1 MKLINYNFNI
11 KKLARI
17 ISDIR
22 GYVILI
28 IPLFIIINYFTT
40 GGNNFVELTL
50 LCLIFAAFLP
60 FTAILM
66 WIKNKNLDVDVSNK
80 DERIFPLLI
89 GVISSLMGVITLF
102 IANAPIVIIAFMFCY
117 FTTTLL
123 ILFITYFWKISVHA
137 VGFAGITAAITY
149 VFGYL
154 GLLFGLPLL
163 LVMWSRIYLQKH
175 TPAQVVVG
183 AVTSL
188 VFTWAQFAILLS

>member
-11 KKLARI
+11 KELARI

>member
-1 MKLINYNFNI
+1 MKLISYNFNI
-11 KKLARI
+11 KRIAQI

-28 IPLFIIINYFTT
+28 IPLFIVFNYFTT
-40 GGNNFVELTL
+40 SGKNFLELTI

-66 WIKNKNLDVDVSNK
+66 WIKNKNLDLDVSNK
-80 DERIFPLLI
+80 DERIFPLVI
-89 GVISSLMGVITLF
+89 GIISSFMGVVTLF
-102 IANAPIVIIAFMFCY
+102 IANAPAVIIVFMFCY

-123 ILFITYFWKISVHA
+123 ILSITYFWKISVHA
-137 VGFAGITAAITY
+137 MGFAGITAAITY

-154 GLLFGLPLL
+154 GLFLGFPLI

-183 AVTSL
+183 AATSL
-188 VFTWAQFAILLS
+188 VFTWAQFTILLS

>member
-11 KKLARI
+11 KELARI

-22 GYVILI
+22 GYVVLI

-40 GGNNFVELTL
+40 GGNNFLELTL

-60 FTAILM
+60 FIAILM

-102 IANAPIVIIAFMFCY
+102 IANAPTVIIAFMFCY

-137 VGFAGITAAITY
+137 MGFAGITAAITY

-175 TPAQVVVG
+175 TPAQVIVG
-183 AVTSL
+183 ALTSL

>member
-11 KKLARI
+11 KELARI

-22 GYVILI
+22 GYVILV

-40 GGNNFVELTL
+40 GGNNFLELTL

-89 GVISSLMGVITLF
+89 GVICSLMGVITLF
-102 IANAPIVIIAFMFCY
+102 IANAPIVTIAFMFCY